1 VGEGKVYLVGAGPGD
16 PGLITIK
23 GLEVLREADV
33 VIHDRLVAKALMK
46 LAPERA
52 ERIFV
57 GKRAGWHTLPQSEIN
72 KVMVER
78 ARGGKVVVRLK
89 GGDPF
94 LFGRGGEEAEELW
107 RSGVKF
113 EVVPGVTSALAAPAY
128 AGIPVTH
135 RGHSS
140 SVAIVTGHE
149 DPVKGR
155 ESVDWR
161 RLATA
166 VDTIVVLMG
175 VRRLRRIVEELI
187 EGGRGRKTGVAIIE
201 WGTTG
206 RQRTIMGTLG
216 DIVEK
221 AAAHKVSSPA
231 VVVIGE
237 VVGLCER
244 LHWFE
249 GEQQRR

>member
-16 PGLITIK
+16 SGLITIK
-23 GLEVLREADV
+23 GLEVLQKADA
-33 VIHDRLVAKALMK
+33 VIYDRLVAKALLK
-46 LAPERA
+46 LVPERA
-52 ERIFV
+52 EKIYV
-57 GKRAGWHTLPQSEIN
+57 GKHAGRHTLSQSEIN
-72 KVMVER
+72 EVMVER
-78 ARGGKVVVRLK
+78 ARGGMVVVRLK

-135 RGHSS
+135 RGCSS
-140 SVAIVTGHE
+140 SVGIVTGHE
-149 DPVKGR
+149 DPVKER
-155 ESVDWR
+155 DLVDWG

-175 VRRLRRIVEELI
+175 VRRLKEIVGKLI
-187 EGGRGRKTGVAIIE
+187 EGGRGRNTGVAIIE
-201 WGTTG
+201 WGTTR
-206 RQRTIMGTLG
+206 RQRTIIGTLG
-216 DIVEK
+216 DIVDK

-237 VVGLCER
+237 VVGLGER

-249 GEQQRR
+249 REQRCR